1 MRVYFVKQYRAVLS
15 VCNSIIDR
23 CALILSCED
32 PDTRWNHKHQL
43 FVFRHGFLKTL
54 KKERDGIL
62 ITTYEVVL
70 WKIIIF
76 TIIPHR
82 DRGHWITRN
91 LTRGLSFDLGIKG
104 FPSGGK
110 RWVPKLSPSGGK
122 RWVPKLNGSYNLSLI
137 QMSCGWVLFK
147 NGNSHVS

>member
-32 PDTRWNHKHQL
+32 PDTRWNHKHRL

-54 KKERDGIL
+54 KKERAGIL

-110 RWVPKLSPSGGK
+110 H
-122 RWVPKLNGSYNLSLI
+122 WVPKLNGSYNLSLI